1 MYVYII
7 YDVSYIYVIGIIYDV
22 TYRYVIGIIYAAYD
36 VSYVFDTGATGG
48 EKGPAGQDL
57 RYQFQKRSIYMAKE
71 TYSCGKRGLFMW
83 QKRRIHMAKEAYLH

>member
-1 MYVYII
+1 MYVCMYVYII

-57 RYQFQKRSIYMAKE
+57 RYEFQKRSIYMAKE
-71 TYSCGKRGLFMW
+71 
-83 QKRRIHMAKEAYLH
+83 AYLH